1 MNTDDTIHD
10 GEEAA
15 RDGDEPTS
23 ARRPKRRGWLWLFG
37 TVVVVA
43 GIAGAVWW
51 FGGADATTE
60 ATTAPLTLNSSE
72 VIVTDLIESEEL
84 DGTIGFVEGDS
95 VLSRLSGTVTALPE
109 AGAALAEGDV
119 LFWIDNDPVVLLFG
133 ETPAYRT
140 MQQDDEGIDV
150 LQFEEALVRL
160 GYDPDE
166 EVTVDEEYTWRTEN
180 IVEDWQEDLGLEDTG
195 IVELG
200 RVVFLPE
207 PIRVGETLV
216 NIGEPV
222 GNGNPVLAT
231 SSEVTLVT
239 MELDTADQ
247 GKVEEGDTV
256 IVELPD
262 GTEVGGTTT
271 VVGSVAKSRPDGTTY
286 FEVEIVLD
294 DASAAEGLDEAPVTV
309 KIVTDRAENVT
320 AVPVGALLA
329 LAEGGYAV
337 EIVNSDGSTHFVAVE
352 AGMYADGYVEVTSA
366 DVTPGSMVVVP

>member
-1 MNTDDTIHD
+1 MNADDTTHD

-15 RDGDEPTS
+15 RDVDETTD
-23 ARRPKRRGWLWLFG
+23 ARRPRRRGWVWLVG
-37 TVVVVA
+37 MLVVVA

-51 FGGADATTE
+51 FGGSGATTE
-60 ATTAPLTLNSSE
+60 ATTAPQTSNSAE

-84 DGTIGFVEGDS
+84 DGTIGFVEGDA

-109 AGAALAEGDV
+109 AGVALAEGDV
-119 LFWIDNDPVVLLFG
+119 LFWIDNDPVILLFG

-222 GNGNPVLAT
+222 GDGNPVLAT

-262 GTEVGGTTT
+262 GTEVGGTTV
-271 VVGSVAKSRPDGTTY
+271 VVGSVAKGRADGTSY

-294 DASAAEGLDEAPVTV
+294 DDSAAEGLDEAPVIV
-309 KIVTDRAENVT
+309 KIVTDRAEGVT

-337 EIVNSDGSTHFVAVE
+337 EIVNSDGSSHFVAVE

-366 DVTPGSMVVVP
+366 DVTAGTMVVVP